1 MEIIEKN
8 WQDLAE
14 EKIDLISL
22 SADKPKVI
30 FPGSFNPLH
39 EGHIAIRDYAE
50 KFLEEDVFFEICI
63 RNADKP
69 QLSYE
74 SVVAVVK
81 QFTDSC
87 WIVTTA
93 GKFTEKS
100 KLFPGSTFVLGIDTL
115 IRAFNEKFYQNRDQM
130 LEELDIFNSN
140 DNNFLVF
147 GRETDGTFMTL
158 EDLNIPEHIKNRF
171 KQVDEEIKSIFS
183 SVKSCQFFSII
194 SI

>member
-39 EGHIAIRDYAE
+39 EGHEAMRDYAE
-50 KFLEEDVFFEICI
+50 KFLEKDVFFEICI
-63 RNADKP
+63 QNADKP

-74 SVVAVVK
+74 SVVSTVK

-87 WIVTTA
+87 WIITRA

-100 KLFPGSTFVLGIDTL
+100 KLFPDSTFVLGVDTL
-115 IRAFNEKFYQNRDQM
+115 IRAFDEKFYQNRDQI

-140 DNNFLVF
+140 NNNFLVF
-147 GRETDGTFMTL
+147 GREVEGSFISLQDI
-158 EDLNIPEHIKNRF
+158 NIPKHINSRF
-171 KQVDEEIKSIFS
+171 AEVAEQDFRLDIS
-183 SVKSCQFFSII
+183 SSSLRA
-194 SI
+194 

>member
-8 WQDLAE
+8 WQDLTE
-14 EKIDLISL
+14 EKIDLIS
-22 SADKPKVI
+22 SSEDKHEVI
-30 FPGSFNPLH
+30 FSGSFNPLH

-50 KFLEEDVFFEICI
+50 KFFEKDVFFEICI
-63 RNADKP
+63 QNADKP

-74 SVVAVVK
+74 SVVAAVK

-87 WIVTTA
+87 WIVTRA

-115 IRAFNEKFYQNRDQM
+115 IRAFNEKFYQNRNQM

-140 DNNFLVF
+140 NNNFLVF

-171 KQVDEEIKSIFS
+171 KQVDEENFRYDIS
-183 SVKSCQFFSII
+183 SSSLRA
-194 SI
+194 

>member
-39 EGHIAIRDYAE
+39 EGHEAMRDYAE
-50 KFLEEDVFFEICI
+50 KFLEKDVFFEICI
-63 RNADKP
+63 QNADKP

-74 SVVAVVK
+74 SVVTTVK

-87 WIVTTA
+87 WIITRA

-100 KLFPGSTFVLGIDTL
+100 KLFPSSTFVLGIDTL
-115 IRAFNEKFYQNRDQM
+115 IRAFDEKFYQNRDQM

-140 DNNFLVF
+140 NNNFLVF
-147 GRETDGTFMTL
+147 GRETNGTFLTL
-158 EDLNIPEHIKNRF
+158 GDLTIPVHIKNRF
-171 KQVDEEIKSIFS
+171 KQVDEESFRYDIS
-183 SVKSCQFFSII
+183 SSSLRA
-194 SI
+194 

>member
-8 WQDLAE
+8 WQGFTE
-14 EKIDLISL
+14 EKIDVIS
-22 SADKPKVI
+22 SSGGKPEVI

-39 EGHIAIRDYAE
+39 EGHKAMHDYAE
-50 KFLEEDVFFEICI
+50 KFLEKDVFFEICI
-63 RNADKP
+63 QNADKP

-74 SVVAVVK
+74 SVTAAVK
-81 QFTDSC
+81 QFTNSC
-87 WIVTTA
+87 WIITRA

-147 GRETDGTFMTL
+147 GREADGTFMTL

-171 KQVDEEIKSIFS
+171 KQVNEENFRYDIS
-183 SVKSCQFFSII
+183 SSSLRA
-194 SI
+194 

>member
-8 WQDLAE
+8 WQDLTE
-14 EKIDLISL
+14 EKIDLIS
-22 SADKPKVI
+22 SSESKPEVI

-39 EGHIAIRDYAE
+39 EGHIAIRDYTE
-50 KFLEEDVFFEICI
+50 KLLQKNVFFEVCI
-63 RNADKP
+63 QNADKP

-74 SVVAVVK
+74 SAISVAK
-81 QFTDSC
+81 QFTSSY
-87 WIVTTA
+87 WVITRA

-100 KLFPGSTFVLGIDTL
+100 KLFPDSTFVLGADTL
-115 IRAFNEKFYQNRDQM
+115 IRAFDEKFYQNRDQM

-140 DNNFLVF
+140 NNSFLVF

-171 KQVDEEIKSIFS
+171 KQVDEENFRYDIS
-183 SVKSCQFFSII
+183 SSSLRA
-194 SI
+194 

>member
-14 EKIDLISL
+14 EKIDLIS
-22 SADKPKVI
+22 SSGDKPEVI

-39 EGHIAIRDYAE
+39 EGHEAMHDYAE
-50 KFLEEDVFFEICI
+50 KFLEKDIFFEICI

-74 SVVAVVK
+74 SVVDTVK
-81 QFTDSC
+81 QFTDSY
-87 WIVTTA
+87 WIITRA

-100 KLFPGSTFVLGIDTL
+100 ELFPDSTFVLGADTL
-115 IRAFNEKFYQNRDQM
+115 IRAFNEKFYQNRAQM

-140 DNNFLVF
+140 NNNFLVF
-147 GRETDGTFMTL
+147 GRETNGTFLTL
-158 EDLNIPEHIKNRF
+158 GDLTIPVHIKNRF
-171 KQVDEEIKSIFS
+171 KQVDEESFRYDIS
-183 SVKSCQFFSII
+183 STELRS
-194 SI
+194 